1 LVVPVVVVAVSLLA
15 LTMWVA
21 RKLLIR
27 GLRGVKGV
35 GLVLAPRLVVV
46 VALVRSAGMVLLLL
60 AAVLAV
66 TVLRLLLL
74 VLPLPVLAVA
84 VVG

>member
-1 LVVPVVVVAVSLLA
+1 
-15 LTMWVA
+15 
-21 RKLLIR
+21 
-27 GLRGVKGV
+27 
-35 GLVLAPRLVVV
+35 
-46 VALVRSAGMVLLLL
+46 MVLLLL

-74 VLPLPVLAVA
+74 VRPLPVLAVA